1 MGATEDAASGRPAR
15 PGGIAPH
22 GARSSQSAL
31 VEVDHFVWDE
41 LLERLGC
48 ADIYLLAGYLDS
60 GRVLEGGRPV
70 LLHLSED
77 GGDVV
82 FPLLLRALSSSEGFD
97 VTTPYG
103 YGGPVATGPE
113 PPTRR
118 FWELYGDWCGA
129 NGIVTTFIRFHPLFA
144 NQRDAGAGV
153 RVERLAGTVGW
164 RLQVPDLFDAM
175 HPNHRR
181 ACRRARNAGVSVSV
195 HASPASLAAFAELYE
210 VTMRRVEADEFYF
223 FPPDYW
229 EALESRLRGRIAL
242 VEAEEGGEVVASAL
256 CFVTPPWL
264 HYHLGATADRGRELG
279 ASNLLFYEAASWAR
293 DRGYE
298 RFHLGG
304 GVGAREDSLL
314 TFKRRFD
321 PSAGL
326 LDFAVGKAVHDT
338 AAYKDLTGRAAD
350 DLDGFF
356 PAYRSP
362 A

>member
-1 MGATEDAASGRPAR
+1 VPRTGSG
-15 PGGIAPH
+15 
-22 GARSSQSAL
+22 L
-31 VEVDHFVWDE
+31 VELDHSAWDE
-41 LLERLGC
+41 LLARLGC
-48 ADIYLLAGYLDS
+48 ADVYLLDGYLES
-60 GRVLEGGRPV
+60 AAVLEGGRRV
-70 LLHLSED
+70 RLHLSQD

-82 FPLLLRALSSSEGFD
+82 FPLLVRELPSGEGFD

-113 PPTRR
+113 PPTQR
-118 FWELYGDWCGA
+118 FWDLYGAWCGA

-144 NQRDAGAGV
+144 NQRETGAGV

-164 RLQVPDLFDAM
+164 RLPVPDLFDEM

-195 HASPASLAAFAELYE
+195 RESPASLAPFTELYE
-210 VTMRRVEADEFYF
+210 VTMRRVDAAEFYF
-223 FPPDYW
+223 FPAAYW
-229 EALESRLRGRIAL
+229 ELLESRLRGRIVL
-242 VEAEEGGEVVASAL
+242 VEAEEGGEVIASAL
-256 CFVTPPWL
+256 CFATPPWL
-264 HYHLGATADRGRELG
+264 HYHLGATGDRGRELG
-279 ASNLLFYEAASWAR
+279 AGNLLFYEAASWAR

-326 LDFAVGKAVHDT
+326 LDFAVGKAVHDA
-338 AAYKDLTGRAAD
+338 AAYRALTGRDAD
-350 DLDGFF
+350 DLGGFF
-356 PAYRSP
+356 PAYRP
-362 A
+362 PR